1 MSTDLYEQRKKKLI
15 RYYQEHHQL
24 PTYDELVNIFAVN
37 SKGSLHKYIQKFIE
51 DGYIGKSA
59 GGKLVPTSKLYGL
72 RVLGTVQAGFP
83 TAAEEDMS
91 DTMSIDEFL
100 INNPQ
105 STYMLKV
112 NGDSMINAGIMEGDL
127 VIVDRSK
134 TPKSGDIVIAEVDG
148 DWTMKYLIK
157 RANSLLLRAANAAYP
172 DIHPKQEMKI
182 GGVVTSVIRK
192 Y

>member
-172 DIHPKQEMKI
+172 DIHPRQEMKI

>member
-15 RYYQEHHQL
+15 RYYQEHHEL
-24 PTYDELVNIFAVN
+24 PTYDELVNVFAVN

-83 TAAEEDMS
+83 TAAEEDIS

-172 DIHPKQEMKI
+172 DIHPRQEMKI

>member
-1 MSTDLYEQRKKKLI
+1 MSNDLFEQRKKKLVH
-15 RYYQEHHQL
+15 YYQQHHQL
-24 PTYDELVNIFAVN
+24 PTYDELANIFSVT
-37 SKGSLHKYIQKFIE
+37 SKGSLHKYIQRFIE
-51 DGYIGKSA
+51 EGYIGKSG

-83 TAAEEDMS
+83 TAAEEDAS

-105 STYMLKV
+105 ATYMLKV

-134 TPKSGDIVIAEVDG
+134 TPKSGDIVVAEVDG

-157 RANSLLLRAANAAYP
+157 RANSLLLRAANASYP
-172 DIHPKQEMKI
+172 DIHPRQEMKI

>member
-1 MSTDLYEQRKKKLI
+1 MSSDLFEQRKKKLV
-15 RYYQEHHQL
+15 RYYQENHQL
-24 PTYDELVNIFAVN
+24 PTYDELVNIFDVN
-37 SKGSLHKYIQKFIE
+37 SKGSLHKYIQKFIDE
-51 DGYIGKSA
+51 GYIGKSA
-59 GGKLVPTSKLYGL
+59 GGKLIPTSKLYGL

-83 TAAEEDMS
+83 TAAEEELDN
-91 DTMSIDEFL
+91 TMSLDEFL

-105 STYMLKV
+105 ATYMLRV
-112 NGDSMINAGIMEGDL
+112 NGDSMIDAGIMEGDL

-134 TPKSGDIVIAEVDG
+134 TPKSGDIVVAEVDG

-157 RANSLLLRAANAAYP
+157 RASAILLRAANAAYP
-172 DIHPKQEMKI
+172 DIHPHQELKI

>member
-1 MSTDLYEQRKKKLI
+1 MSTNLYEQRKKKLV

-24 PTYDELVNIFAVN
+24 PTYDELVNIFAVT
-37 SKGSLHKYIQKFIE
+37 SKGSLHKYIQKFID

-105 STYMLKV
+105 ATYMLKV